1 MNGLRRFSSTNKK
14 MILNKYR
21 HLKSA
26 LQIEELKATLECER
40 MYREQLEMRLD
51 ESSREVATLT
61 MLLNEGRLTLKSKVQ
76 QHLDHQNT
84 EKTNK
89 FI

>member
-1 MNGLRRFSSTNKK
+1 
-14 MILNKYR
+14 MILKDR
-21 HLKSA
+21 EWQSLCIPCKLIS
-26 LQIEELKATLECER
+26 QIEELKATLECER